1 LDIAPSLYFALD
13 KFVLVKPKVGIIGAG
28 NVGNALKK
36 GLETASYEV
45 RAVGKDPKGVSEIAR
60 WAEIIVL
67 AVPFSALNETLSEV
81 GNSADGKIVID
92 VTNAYTPEAIASL
105 GSTSGA
111 EVLQKKLPR
120 AKIVKTLNMHFA
132 KNMETGHCAGER
144 LTCFSAGDDRSAKE
158 KVLELTRDLG
168 FDAVDAGPLA
178 NAKLLESLGILNIQ
192 LGFNLGLGTDIGFKL
207 VRA

>member
-1 LDIAPSLYFALD
+1 M
-13 KFVLVKPKVGIIGAG
+13 KPKVGIIGAG
-28 NVGNALKK
+28 NVGSALKK
-36 GLETASYEV
+36 GLERASYDV
-45 RAVGKDPKGVSEIAR
+45 RAVGKEPNRVSEIAR

-67 AVPFSALNETLSEV
+67 AVPFSALNETLREV

-92 VTNAYTPEAIASL
+92 VTNVYTPEAIASL

-120 AKIVKTLNMHFA
+120 AKLVKTLNMHFA
-132 KNMETGHCAGER
+132 KNMETGHCAGEQ
-144 LTCFSAGDDRSAKE
+144 LTCFAAGDDKSAKA

-178 NAKLLESLGILNIQ
+178 NAKLLESLGNLNIQ
-192 LGFNLGLGTDIGFKL
+192 LGFNLGLGSDIGFKL